1 MVFRVKL
8 VFDVWR
14 VNSKNTGRLCLYSFL
29 SGKTK
34 EELDKT
40 IEENCKEILNRNVY
54 DLDGNPLI
62 EYSFSHLEFL

>member
-14 VNSKNTGRLCLYSFL
+14 VNSKNTSRLYSFL